1 MKIRGI
7 ITIII
12 MLFYCFNVNAT
23 EINREI
29 SKDIEVKTQ
38 EKVQELVDEIYAQVK
53 KDLEKRIELSMIEIL
68 ES

>member
-23 EINREI
+23 DINQEI
-29 SKDIEVKTQ
+29 SKEIEVKTQ
-38 EKVQELVDEIYAQVK
+38 EKVQELVDEIYVQVK
-53 KDLEKRIELSMIEIL
+53 KDLEKRVECSMINIL
-68 ES
+68 ET